1 MTSSRRRA
9 WHEEKSSPVPVGDL
23 LSYAGHAVSGWA
35 GPNTTE
41 HLGLLNSGLRPEH
54 NLTVVKGNVCVAA
67 LHPQCLAVPGCL
79 FATEGCLP
87 AGVLGAVP
95 SGFGVRPGGGF
106 LSTSPGRADREA
118 ACAGQFIQFR
128 LAFVGDLLAFV
139 GDLLAVVG
147 DLLAFVG
154 DLLAFVGDLL
164 MLVSDAV
171 ALVADPSP
179 PLTSAAARAGSAG
192 VHICKHAVPTRQ
204 SRGRLTRQNRGR
216 LRRKPGQGSTRMTSS
231 VRGPCTP

>member
-1 MTSSRRRA
+1 
-9 WHEEKSSPVPVGDL
+9 
-23 LSYAGHAVSGWA
+23 
-35 GPNTTE
+35 
-41 HLGLLNSGLRPEH
+41 H

-118 ACAGQFIQFR
+118 ACAGQFIQFCLAFVGDP

-139 GDLLAVVG
+139 GDLLAFVG

-192 VHICKHAVPTRQ
+192 VHICKHAV
-204 SRGRLTRQNRGR
+204 
-216 LRRKPGQGSTRMTSS
+216 
-231 VRGPCTP
+231 

>member
-35 GPNTTE
+35 GRNTTE

-118 ACAGQFIQFR
+118 ACAGQFIQFCLAFVGDP

-139 GDLLAVVG
+139 GDLLAFVG

-204 SRGRLTRQNRGR
+204 SRGRLTQQNRGR
-216 LRRKPGQGSTRMTSS
+216 LRPGSR
-231 VRGPCTP
+231 VRVRRG